1 MNVMMERFVKE
12 THAAMTWVAVN
23 GVLKT
28 CPSCAPPRFVA
39 MERTIVAASTPT
51 DAKAVLAVHGY
62 VVHGIFFT

>member
-1 MNVMMERFVKE
+1 MNVTMEHFVKE
-12 THAAMTWVAVN
+12 THAAIKWVGGN

-51 DAKAVLAVHGY
+51 DAKAALVVHGY
-62 VVHGIFFT
+62 VVYDIRFR